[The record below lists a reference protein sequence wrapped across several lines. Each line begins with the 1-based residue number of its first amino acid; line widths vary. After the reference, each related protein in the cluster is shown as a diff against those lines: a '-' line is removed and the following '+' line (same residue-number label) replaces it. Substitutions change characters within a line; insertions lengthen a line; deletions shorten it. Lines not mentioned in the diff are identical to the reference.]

1 MNEWYPRFGSGE
13 MGLHDLFFCVSPTV
27 QHGGFVGQVPTTLQ
41 VTINMMEPK
50 PDWRRMFTV

>member
-13 MGLHDLFFCVSPTV
+13 MGLHDLFFSFTNMGV
-27 QHGGFVGQVPTTLQ
+27 FVGQVPTTLQ